1 MILIDT
7 HILVWTV
14 QADASRI
21 GQRARGLMDAAATS
35 HALHVSVITLWEIA
49 LLVHHGRLA
58 LGRDVWE
65 WVEQTLALPGI
76 RLTPLEPAM
85 AVNSVRLPGEIH
97 RDPADRFLIA
107 TARHLG
113 VPLMT
118 IDEKI
123 LAYGAAGHVQTVDAS
138 R

>member
-21 GQRARGLMDAAATS
+21 GKLARELMDAAATS

-49 LLVHHGRLA
+49 LLVQHGRLA

-65 WVEQTLALPGI
+65 WTEQTLALPGI
-76 RLTPLEPAM
+76 NLMPLEPAI

-123 LAYGAAGHVQTVDAS
+123 LAYGAAGHVQTIDAS

>member
-21 GQRARGLMDAAATS
+21 GLRARELMDAAATS

-65 WVEQTLALPGI
+65 WVEQTLTLPGI
-76 RLTPLEPAM
+76 RLTPLEPAV

-107 TARHLG
+107 TARHLS

-123 LAYGAAGHVQTVDAS
+123 LTYGAAGHVQTIDAS